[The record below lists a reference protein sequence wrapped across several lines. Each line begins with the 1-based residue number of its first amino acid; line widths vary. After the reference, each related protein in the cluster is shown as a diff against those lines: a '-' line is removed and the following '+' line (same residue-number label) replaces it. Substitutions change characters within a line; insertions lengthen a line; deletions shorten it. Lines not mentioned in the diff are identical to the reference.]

1 MVLRRILRGPPGGKP
16 PGELSNFWPGRT
28 LAAVAGHV
36 SVSVVIPA
44 LDERTALEAAL
55 RCTGLPGVERIVVDG
70 GSRDS
75 SPEAARALGAEKV
88 IGAERGRA
96 RQMDAGLREATGDT
110 VLFLHADTRLEAG
123 WLAELEAALA
133 DPGVA
138 GGAFR
143 LGLDSD
149 LLRARVWELG
159 VALRSRLL
167 RLPYGDQALFVRR
180 SILAAAGGIA
190 PTPIFED
197 LDLVGLIR
205 RHGRLALLRT
215 RAWTSP
221 RRYQR
226 NGWLA
231 QTARNLAALAGW
243 ALGLPRA
250 RIAAWYRA
258 TAAR

>member
-1 MVLRRILRGPPGGKP
+1 
-16 PGELSNFWPGRT
+16 
-28 LAAVAGHV
+28 VAGRV

-44 LDERTALEAAL
+44 LDERGSLEAAL
-55 RCTGLPGVERIVVDG
+55 RCTSRAGVERIVVDG

-75 SPEAARALGAEKV
+75 SSQAARALGAEKV
-88 IGAERGRA
+88 IAAPRGRA
-96 RQMDAGLREATGDT
+96 SQMDAGFREARGEI
-110 VLFLHADTRLEAG
+110 VLFLHADTRLDAG
-123 WLAELEAALA
+123 WLDELGAAVA

-143 LGLDSD
+143 LALEAD
-149 LLRARVWELG
+149 LLRARIWERG

-180 SILAAAGGIA
+180 EILAAAGGIA

-197 LDLVGLIR
+197 LDLVALIR

-231 QTARNLAALAGW
+231 QTALNLAALAGW

-250 RIAAWYRA
+250 RIATWYRA
-258 TAAR
+258 RPAR

>member
-1 MVLRRILRGPPGGKP
+1 MA
-16 PGELSNFWPGRT
+16 GR
-28 LAAVAGHV
+28 V

-44 LDERTALEAAL
+44 LDDGGALEAAL
-55 RCTGLPGVERIVVDG
+55 QCTGLPGVERIVVDG
-70 GSRDS
+70 GSRDRG
-75 SPEAARALGAEKV
+75 PEAARALGAEQV
-88 IGAERGRA
+88 IACERGRA
-96 RQMDAGLREATGDT
+96 RQLEAGFRAARGEI
-110 VLFLHADTRLEAG
+110 VLFLHADTRLDPG
-123 WLAELEAALA
+123 WLEELGAAVA
-133 DPGVA
+133 DPRVA

-143 LGLDSD
+143 LGLEAP
-149 LLRARVWELG
+149 LRRARVWELG

-180 SILAAAGGIA
+180 ELLADAGGIP

-205 RHGRLALLRT
+205 RRGRLALLRT

-231 QTARNLAALAGW
+231 QTARNQAALLGW
-243 ALGLPRA
+243 ALGLPRE
-250 RIAAWYRA
+250 RIARWYQ
-258 TAAR
+258 ARPAR